1 MTILPKRKFVKQK
14 LKIIKLIKKVKNILK
29 KIIGQETIFFIRR
42 QLYIAKLKY
51 QFFES
56 YEVRVNYLKLKK
68 TKFTTTDLTCD
79 RINRQK
85 PHILFVTEKWCDCNP
100 DLGTTNS
107 EHNLFGSLEASGLAT
122 HDRFH
127 FDEYFHKNKQPGD
140 RALISKCLES
150 QPDLLIL
157 TWMQFLPYN
166 PSLETIEIISQDL
179 KIPIVLILF
188 DSVTEIVTD
197 VAELLLPLV
206 KLNIVLDSTTAC
218 FKKTRFP
225 EKYLP
230 LWTPQDSRIFN
241 NSNLFRDIPISFL
254 GSLGHEKAYQ
264 NRRAGLAALKSA
276 GVEIYHSGGKRE
288 NPLSVEKYAEVFQK
302 SKISLNFSRFATS
315 TEDQFK
321 GRTLETTLCGAMLL
335 ESENSQTAK
344 WLEPMVDYVPF
355 TDTRDLVEKAKHYL
369 QHDSEREKIA
379 ANGHQKAMQ
388 KYTGEL
394 FWKTILDKLLA
405 PGETETRP

>member
-1 MTILPKRKFVKQK
+1 MKTIL
-14 LKIIKLIKKVKNILK
+14 KNILK
-29 KIIGQETIFFIRR
+29 KILGQKTISFVRR
-42 QLYIAKLKY
+42 QRYIAPLKY
-51 QFFES
+51 QFFQF
-56 YEVRVNYLKLKK
+56 YQVRVNYLRLKK
-68 TKFTTTDLTCD
+68 TKFTTTDLSSAQG
-79 RINRQK
+79 NRQK

-100 DLGTTNS
+100 EYGTTNS

-122 HDRFH
+122 QDRFH
-127 FDEYFHKNKQPGD
+127 FDEYFYKNKQPGD

-157 TWMQFLPYN
+157 TWVQFLPYN
-166 PSLETIEIISQDL
+166 PSLETLKIISQDL

-197 VAELLLPLV
+197 ISELLLPLV

-218 FKKTRFP
+218 FTRTRYP

-241 NSNLFRDIPISFL
+241 NPHRHRDIPISFL
-254 GSLGHEKAYQ
+254 GSLRQ
-264 NRRAGLAALKSA
+264 DRRAGLAALKSA
-276 GVEIYHSGGKRE
+276 GVEIYHSGGQRE
-288 NPLSVEKYAEVFQK
+288 NRLSVEKYAEVFQK
-302 SKISLNFSRFATS
+302 SKIALNFSRLAIS

-335 ESENSQTAK
+335 ESENAQTAK

-355 TDTRDLVEKAKHYL
+355 KDTNDLVEKAKYYL

-379 ANGHQKAMQ
+379 ANGHQKATQ
-388 KYTGEL
+388 KYTGEM
-394 FWKTILDKLLA
+394 FWKTILDKVL
-405 PGETETRP
+405 GDTETRP